1 MVVDSQAPELVDSD
15 FVAMMRA
22 SHLCVLIHDA
32 ATKNILWANPAAC
45 ELLEW
50 SVTELRPLKANHMS
64 SSAQQYDRVIGRAW
78 LHEAVENGMSRIEWH
93 YRSRSGRII
102 PTEAI
107 AVRVELAQGPAVM
120 VQFRDVEREQ
130 RVERE
135 LRQTTSYV
143 DALARHTSTVAF
155 MLDSAGAIRFATDTA
170 LAHLGLSG
178 DADPPVGLLLE
189 SHARLRRDGTEVSWQ
204 QAAAAADPV
213 EPVRLEIPGAEPVTL
228 EGSLERLRDVDAF
241 LMILHDVSTRVRGEE
256 RRELELRHEN
266 YLARYNAMGD
276 MAMAIA
282 HELGQPLAAAAN
294 FIAGVH
300 ARAQVLETSG
310 QVPEGTTGQLGYG
323 LDSANRQID
332 RVSAIVSALRSFVG
346 HLEHVEQVADLNA
359 VIDECLYF
367 VRLRAAA
374 VGVEVEVRLSE
385 QPVLVR
391 CERVLTGQVVLN
403 LCFNAIDEIV
413 EGDAE
418 QRRIELV
425 TETRDEGGT
434 VTVADRGR
442 GVRKDVFAE
451 SFTSKEHGSGIGL
464 ALSYRIINRQHGSI
478 WCRPRDGGG
487 SEFGFSLPSARE
499 SPAGAGSRGKLQDAP
514 RNPRYPKDRR
524 RP

>member
-1 MVVDSQAPELVDSD
+1 MVVDPQAPELVDSD
-15 FVAMMRA
+15 FVAMMHA

-32 ATKNILWANPAAC
+32 ATKDILWANPAAC
-45 ELLEW
+45 SLLEW

-78 LHEAVENGMSRIEWH
+78 LQEAVEKGMSRIEWH
-93 YRSRSGRII
+93 YRSRSGRVI
-102 PTEAI
+102 PTDAI

-130 RVERE
+130 RVEHE

-178 DADPPVGLLLE
+178 DTEPPVGRLLE
-189 SHARLRRDGTEVSWQ
+189 SYARLRRDGTPITWAE
-204 QAAAAADPV
+204 AAEAADPV
-213 EPVRLEIPGAEPVTL
+213 APVRLEVPGTEPVTL
-228 EGSLERLRDVDAF
+228 EGGLERLRDVDAF

-266 YLARYNAMGD
+266 YLARYTAMGD

-294 FIAGVH
+294 FLAGVRAH
-300 ARAQVLETSG
+300 AQALESSG
-310 QVPEGTTGQLGYG
+310 RVPAGTTGHLEYG
-323 LDSANRQID
+323 LDSAHRQID
-332 RVSAIVSALRSFVG
+332 RVSAIVGALRSFVG
-346 HLEHVEQVADLNA
+346 HLEHVEQVVDLNA

-367 VRLRAAA
+367 VRLRAEAA
-374 VGVEVEVRLSE
+374 GVEVDVWLSE
-385 QPVLVR
+385 EPVPVR

-403 LCFNAIDEIV
+403 LCFNAIDEM
-413 EGDAE
+413 AE
-418 QRRIELV
+418 AGSADPRIELV
-425 TETRDEGGT
+425 TEVRPEGGT

-442 GVRKDVFAE
+442 GVRKDLFAE

-464 ALSYRIINRQHGSI
+464 ALSYRIINRQHGST
-478 WCRPRDGGG
+478 WCEPREAGG
-487 SEFGFSLPSARE
+487 SIFGFSLPLA
-499 SPAGAGSRGKLQDAP
+499 
-514 RNPRYPKDRR
+514 
-524 RP
+524 